1 MDFMQQFSDLDDARE
16 FFIIA
21 KERLLDVNDWHNM
34 APGHT
39 LYFSLT
45 NHSGQ
50 KQHRDM
56 RVGDIISITTDE
68 GTEIPVKIDTI
79 QYDFFPDIRSESISI
94 LLSSA
99 HGQAKQETI
108 MIKRE
113 STIVSIHC
121 NKGNE
126 LPKPEDE
133 RPDEHLQHGP
143 ELHPV
148 LNIPNNALSE
158 LLLNMIAVYEPES

>member
-1 MDFMQQFSDLDDARE
+1 MDFMQQFSDRDDARE

-34 APGHT
+34 VPGHT
-39 LYFSLT
+39 LHFSLT
-45 NHSGQ
+45 NQSGQ

-56 RVGDIISITTDE
+56 RVGDTISITTGE
-68 GTEIPVKIDTI
+68 GSDISIRVETI

-94 LLSSA
+94 LLSTTQ
-99 HGQAKQETI
+99 GQAKQETI

-113 STIVSIHC
+113 SATVSIHC

-126 LPKPEDE
+126 LPHPEDE
-133 RPDEHLQHGP
+133 RPDEHLAEGP

-148 LNIPNNALSE
+148 LNISNNALSE
-158 LLLNMIAVYEPES
+158 LVQNMIAVYEPES